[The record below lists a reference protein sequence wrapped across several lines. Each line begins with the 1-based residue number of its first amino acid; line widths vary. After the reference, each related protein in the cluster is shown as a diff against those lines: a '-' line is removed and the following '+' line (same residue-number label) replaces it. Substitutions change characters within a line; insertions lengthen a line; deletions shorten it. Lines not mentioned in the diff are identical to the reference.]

1 MSFKRKKMLAL
12 DTAAKMKAISSP
24 VAIEIV
30 QALRQIGPASV
41 SELGPAIGRKPNS
54 LHYHVNKLVENGLV
68 AKTGSQMSG
77 ARTET
82 VYDVTA
88 EKFLGGSLNTEAEL
102 KEYTKKSVNTIL
114 RLAARN
120 YEKAVTDHAYVSE
133 KGKKRNLLVQRLAGR
148 LTGEQLAE
156 INGLVDRIMEIFADN
171 VASKDGKKISLT
183 LAMTPLETDGDK

>member
-1 MSFKRKKMLAL
+1 MSFKRKKMFAL
-12 DTAAKMKAISSP
+12 DTAEKMKAISSP

-88 EKFLGGSLNTEAEL
+88 DKFLGGSLNTEDEL

-120 YEKAVTDHAYVSE
+120 YEKAVTDHASVSE

-156 INGLVDRIMEIFADN
+156 VNGHMDRIMEIFADN
-171 VASKDGKKISLT
+171 VASRSGKKISLT

>member
-1 MSFKRKKMLAL
+1 MLAL
-12 DTAAKMKAISSP
+12 DTAEKMKAISSP
-24 VAIEIV
+24 VAIEII

-88 EKFLGGSLNTEAEL
+88 EKFLGGSLNNEEEL
-102 KEYTKKSVNTIL
+102 SVFTKKSVNTIL

-120 YEKAVTDHAYVSE
+120 YEKAVADHASASE

-156 INGLVDRIMEIFADN
+156 VNGLVDRIMEIFADN